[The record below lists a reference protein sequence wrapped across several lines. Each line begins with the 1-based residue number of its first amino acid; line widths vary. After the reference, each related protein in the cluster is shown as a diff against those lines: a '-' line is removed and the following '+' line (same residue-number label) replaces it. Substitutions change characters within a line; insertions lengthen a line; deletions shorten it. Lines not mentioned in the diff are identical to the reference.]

1 MKNRTKSFL
10 KALRKYSQKQ
20 TVLFF
25 LLIGLIVVGFVL
37 GRNESVL
44 TQLITSPLSLIRQSK
59 DTISAKELKKL
70 LIKKDFT
77 FINVHIP
84 YEGEIEKT
92 DTFVAYDQMVAQS
105 ASLPKDKTT
114 PIILYC
120 KTGRM
125 SGEAIVTM
133 QKMGYTNVRHLS
145 GGMDTWQKT
154 GGKLLDLSLV
164 EKEVLPESGVELPVA
179 WGDIGPKLIALG
191 VIDEAKFKQAVKLTL
206 EQEEILTKGSDK
218 KIVIDATNGQFIV
231 DMLWALGLA
240 QKSIVYEEGP
250 MGPTS
255 PEASRGKQNYADWVG
270 GFASTGGWS
279 LARGEATGYLNRYD
293 LIKLTPEQQKKVGEI
308 AQNVYRPCCGN
319 STWFPDCNH
328 GMAALA
334 AIELMV
340 AAGLD
345 EKTIYRNVLA
355 LNSYW
360 FSDTYVTIATLFA
373 RNGTAWKDMDAKTI
387 LGREYSSAQGA
398 QAIAK
403 KVGPLPYKPQQQ
415 GGGCGA

>member
-1 MKNRTKSFL
+1 MKNRTKSFIKKL
-10 KALRKYSQKQ
+10 KKTSRQQ
-20 TVLFF
+20 IVLFV
-25 LLIGLIVVGFVL
+25 LLTAFIIVGFVL
-37 GRNESVL
+37 GKNEGLLRQV
-44 TQLITSPLSLIRQSK
+44 ITSPLSFLQQSK
-59 DTISAKELKKL
+59 DTISARELKRL
-70 LIKKDFT
+70 LEKKNFT
-77 FINVHIP
+77 FINVHTP

-92 DTFVAYDQMVAQS
+92 DTFIAYDQIVAQS
-105 ASLPKDKTT
+105 TSLPKDKNA

-120 KTGRM
+120 KSGRM
-125 SGEAIVTM
+125 STEALLTVR
-133 QKMGYTNVRHLS
+133 KLGYTNVRHLA
-145 GGMDTWQKT
+145 GGMDAWQKT
-154 GGKLLDLSLV
+154 GGKLLNLSLV
-164 EKEVLPESGVELPVA
+164 EKEVLPDGGVELPVS
-179 WGDIGPKLIALG
+179 WSDIGPRLIALG
-191 VIDEAKFKQAVKLTL
+191 VIDEAKFKQAVKLTP
-206 EQEEILTKGSDK
+206 EQEEILIKGSDK

-250 MGPTS
+250 MGK
-255 PEASRGKQNYADWVG
+255 EYKDKAGN
-270 GFASTGGWS
+270 FASTGGWS
-279 LARGEATGYLNRYD
+279 LARGPATNYLNRFD
-293 LIKLTPEQQKKVGEI
+293 LISLTPEQQKKVGEI

-340 AAGLD
+340 AAGIN
-345 EKTIYRNVLA
+345 ENTIYRNVLA

-373 RNGTAWKDMDAKTI
+373 RGGTAWKDVDAKTV
-387 LGREYSSAQGA
+387 LGKDYSSAQGA

-403 KVGPLPYKPQQQ
+403 KVGPLPYKPEQQ